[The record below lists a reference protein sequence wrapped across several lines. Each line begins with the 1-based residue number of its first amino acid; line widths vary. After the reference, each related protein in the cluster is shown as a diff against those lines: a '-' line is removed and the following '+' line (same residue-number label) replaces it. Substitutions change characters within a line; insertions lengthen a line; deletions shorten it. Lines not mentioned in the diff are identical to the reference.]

1 MNASNQSQQR
11 QQELRRTELEAR
23 IKQARE
29 RINTKKTEIQDLK
42 YKEGYFPDT
51 SNTPAANEIKEARK
65 AADQL
70 KEAIK
75 NVQGQIAGKKRE
87 SSKNEDEEKKNEKKV
102 EALKKK
108 VEDLHKK
115 KDDLKA

>member
-1 MNASNQSQQR
+1 MAELNQKIQHIEDLNRQLEQDKKNLSREVELMNASNQSQQR

-75 NVQGQIAGKKRE
+75 NV
-87 SSKNEDEEKKNEKKV
+87 
-102 EALKKK
+102 
-108 VEDLHKK
+108 
-115 KDDLKA
+115 